1 MGIYSLL
8 YEYGGEHDEFGQR
21 GIDMY
26 GDFQSGDMAMKNETY
41 GWFSSYDRGF
51 FYAYARSYMWTFY
64 YGIISRINISAN
76 AVKDNVQAMIDGL
89 TGEPT
94 EAIIEQAYYYG
105 QILALRGWAYANLLN
120 FYCDPM
126 DDIDDFDSEP
136 AVPIYT
142 EVEFAAG
149 SVGEPRASVTQVY
162 DRVYEDLSFAI
173 ELLDH
178 YGKLHKRDSK
188 LEVDA
193 DVARVMLAYAMLNH
207 GKKEIIVADGKN
219 AYQIALEQAKAA
231 INGGK
236 YPLMKQAEL
245 YTTGFSNVDAA
256 NWMWGQDVTVETT
269 TALASFFGQVD
280 VHTYSYAAAG
290 DTKCIDSNLYDEVA
304 GLKWDARAGWFNPG
318 GVPNAY
324 CPENKF
330 YCPSTKTETSLDKV
344 DRNWLCDNVFM
355 RIESA
360 YLIAAE
366 AAYKNGDEATAKN
379 YLQMLCDERVVPGQE
394 EAYNAW
400 LGTLS
405 GEALKKALILNWRV
419 EMWGEGY
426 GLQTFRRLSK
436 ENVLGENHLDT
447 RKGQTIQPDETCQCE
462 IPSSEAIYNPN
473 LNKYTYAHE

>member
-1 MGIYSLL
+1 MKRIQYLLGALVIALSFTGCKDDFLSTHPEGGVLLEDQFAQLPDNLTGSIMGIYSLL

-21 GIDMY
+21 AIDMY

-64 YGIISRINISAN
+64 YGIIGRINISAN

-142 EVEFAAG
+142 EVEFSAG

-219 AYQIALEQAKAA
+219 AYQIALEQAKAV
-231 INGGK
+231 INGG
-236 YPLMKQAEL
+236 
-245 YTTGFSNVDAA
+245 
-256 NWMWGQDVTVETT
+256 
-269 TALASFFGQVD
+269 
-280 VHTYSYAAAG
+280 
-290 DTKCIDSNLYDEVA
+290 
-304 GLKWDARAGWFNPG
+304 
-318 GVPNAY
+318 
-324 CPENKF
+324 
-330 YCPSTKTETSLDKV
+330 
-344 DRNWLCDNVFM
+344 
-355 RIESA
+355 
-360 YLIAAE
+360 
-366 AAYKNGDEATAKN
+366 
-379 YLQMLCDERVVPGQE
+379 
-394 EAYNAW
+394 
-400 LGTLS
+400 
-405 GEALKKALILNWRV
+405 
-419 EMWGEGY
+419 
-426 GLQTFRRLSK
+426 
-436 ENVLGENHLDT
+436 
-447 RKGQTIQPDETCQCE
+447 
-462 IPSSEAIYNPN
+462 
-473 LNKYTYAHE
+473 